1 MTLKLSSHFLRR
13 IKDFSMPL
21 AILAGIIFW
30 KYLWI
35 LRPVIPFLIAG
46 MLFFT
51 FLKLSPKG
59 VRFKRVHWLLAFI
72 QLFLGGLSYMLIS
85 MLFSGELSSIS
96 AQGMLICFICPAATA
111 SAVVIAMLGGNLRV
125 GATYV
130 LLSNTGIAF
139 IVPVLFSWIYPE
151 QNIDFW
157 ESVLLIFKHV
167 APLVFGPL
175 LAAWLLRWVSFETHE
190 KLAKIPQI
198 AFWLWVASL
207 MIILANTVKFIID
220 KDCPLEDIFIL
231 SAIGLFT
238 TVIQFTLGKYIGRKS
253 KEADHI
259 TIGQSLGQKNTTLAI
274 WMAQTYL
281 NPLSSIAPASYVIWQ
296 NCFNSYQLYRHS
308 KDEEKLEQSKA
319 SSVDEK

>member
-1 MTLKLSSHFLRR
+1 MTPHLSNHFLHRL
-13 IKDFSMPL
+13 KDFSMPL

-35 LRPVIPFLIAG
+35 FRSVIPYLIAG

-59 VRFKRVHWLLAFI
+59 IRFKKVHQVLAFI
-72 QLFLGGLSYMLIS
+72 QLFLGGISYLTIS
-85 MLFSGELSSIS
+85 NMASGEIGQIS

-111 SAVVIAMLGGNLRV
+111 SAVVIAMLGGNLKV

-130 LLSNTGIAF
+130 LISNTGIAF
-139 IVPVLFSWIYPE
+139 IVPLIFSWIYPG

-157 ESVLLIFKHV
+157 QSVMLIFKHV

-175 LAAWLLRWVSFETHE
+175 AAAWFLRFIAFETHE

-198 AFWLWVASL
+198 AFWLWVLSL

-220 KDCPLEDIFIL
+220 KHCPIEDILLL

-238 TVIQFTLGKYIGRKS
+238 CIVQFAIGKYIGRKS
-253 KEADHI
+253 KEADEI

-308 KDEEKLEQSKA
+308 KEEEKKEVPLQGVK
-319 SSVDEK
+319 